1 MLARDSSRSFSAPR
15 TRPLVAALLGATMAI
30 ALYAPSAAAVS
41 PVNVCARTLGLSQ
54 ARCAQLLHT
63 NRGRRAPSSVVPR
76 AKAGATLVYTSLPF
90 SDTIQISSL
99 DAHGFTPAGAL
110 TLPQG
115 SFPLGMT
122 VDQKT
127 GDLYVAN
134 SALAGSPGVPSVTV
148 YSPGHSKPIRT
159 YREGS
164 TGPGAVALDAA
175 GTLYVADQIN
185 DGNECAD
192 TSGDGTVEVYP
203 AGSTSPSFTITAI
216 PGCVRGVGVGADA
229 SVYVSYLFYTA
240 SGATQSDVMK
250 FAPGSNQG
258 VRLNLQVTGAL
269 FYGIAF
275 DAAGNM
281 VVANVEPLG
290 QILTFAPGAQTPKSS
305 IEYDGDGWQPDFYAL
320 VGNRV
325 YESAYVAE
333 DGMHVVAVFDYPS
346 GKQRFV
352 QAPSLEPAQYLFG
365 FAAGP

>member
-1 MLARDSSRSFSAPR
+1 MLVRDSYRPLSVPR
-15 TRPLVAALLGATMAI
+15 TPPFVMAFLGVVMAI
-30 ALYAPSAAAVS
+30 PLCAPSAAAVS
-41 PVNVCARTLGLSQ
+41 AVTACARTLGLTQ
-54 ARCAQLLHT
+54 VRCAQMLHT
-63 NRGRRAPSSVVPR
+63 NRGPRAASDVVPR
-76 AKAGATLVYTSLPF
+76 AKAGATFVYTSLPF

-134 SALAGSPGVPSVTV
+134 SALAGPPGVPSVTV

-185 DGNECAD
+185 DGNGCAD
-192 TSGDGTVEVYP
+192 TVGDGTIEEYP

-216 PGCVRGVGVGADA
+216 PGCVRGVGVGADG
-229 SVYVSYLFYTA
+229 SVYVSYLYYTA

-250 FAPGSNQG
+250 FPPGSNQG
-258 VRLNLQVTGAL
+258 VRLNLQVTGVL
-269 FYGIAF
+269 YYGIAF
-275 DAAGNM
+275 DAAGNL
-281 VVANVEPLG
+281 VVATPEPLG

-305 IEYDGDGWQPDFYAL
+305 IEYDGNGWQPDFFAL

-333 DGMHVVAVFDYPS
+333 DMMHVVAVFDYPS
-346 GKQRFV
+346 GKQRFL
-352 QAPSLEPAQYLFG
+352 QAPTLEPPQYLFG